1 MICNES
7 AITTESAVSTDT
19 FALGRGRF
27 RKPSSTSPD
36 RSTVCTFGACRFFI
50 CTAMCRPRTFTFTGS
65 PRQRRFTASG
75 AARPVTLAVVC
86 NRSSPSERMSMV
98 YSGWLRPMVCRAS
111 SNGASRKVC
120 ATALL
125 NESSDSVSRKKNIF
139 CFFISS
145 SVVYSIGTPHAAGRS
160 GA

>member
-7 AITTESAVSTDT
+7 AMTTESAVSTDT
-19 FALGRGRF
+19 FALVRGRF
-27 RKPSSTSPD
+27 RKLSSTSPE

-65 PRQRRFTASG
+65 PLQSRLTASG
-75 AARPVTLAVVC
+75 AESPVTLAVVC
-86 NRSSPSERMSMV
+86 NWSSPSERMSMV

-111 SNGASRKVC
+111 SNGTSRKVC
-120 ATALL
+120 ATALPSG
-125 NESSDSVSRKKNIF
+125 SSDSVSRRRMILG
-139 CFFISS
+139 CVIAS
-145 SVVYSIGTPHAAGRS
+145 SVVCSVGTPRAGGRS